1 MNFSYWLILV
11 FLFTGCASNQTVPVT
26 PKEELPL
33 FTIGLEDDAMMNNAF
48 LKENFNV
55 VEKDDDVILQK
66 VDKQSSAI
74 KKGETIPLKMEM
86 KVSKNIRTHSLE
98 LRYSKKLYD
107 FWINYLTSRFK
118 DSFQNH
124 LNNSLKYKETVMSI
138 LSQYG
143 LPKDLFFVALIE
155 SGFNL
160 RIKSRAGA
168 AGPWQFMKAT
178 ARHYG
183 LKINS
188 RVDER
193 ADLIKSTHAA
203 CRYFKDLYNIF
214 GNWEFAVLAYNKGE
228 YGVIRAIR
236 RGNSRDYTH
245 LVAQRLLPKE
255 TIYYIPKIVA
265 ARDIFYHMDQYGF
278 NKTLTQSVVLVA
290 SKNKNASQT
299 RPRRSTAS
307 EKNKVYKKHLTHKVR
322 SGETLMGLAQKY
334 DVSLTKIKK
343 SNSLRSNRLL
353 KNQKIKIPVNVSY
366 YTVQKGDNLALV
378 AQKFGLSV
386 GKILSYNSLN
396 SEKIYPRQR
405 LVIPVLL

>member
-1 MNFSYWLILV
+1 MNLGYFLILV
-11 FLFTGCASNQTVPVT
+11 FLFASCASNKITQEIK
-26 PKEELPL
+26 KEEMPH

-66 VDKQSSAI
+66 VDKQSAAI
-74 KKGETIPLKMEM
+74 KKGEATPLKMEM
-86 KVSKNIRTHSLE
+86 KVSKNYQSHSLN

-107 FWINYLTSRFK
+107 FWIKYLTSRFR
-118 DSFQNH
+118 DNFQQH
-124 LNNSLKYKETVMSI
+124 LGNALKYRATVMKI
-138 LSQYG
+138 LADYD
-143 LPKDLFFVALIE
+143 LPGDLFYVALIE
-155 SGFNL
+155 SGYNM

-168 AGPWQFMKAT
+168 AGPWQFLQST

-183 LKINS
+183 LKVNR

-193 ADLIKSTHAA
+193 LDLIKSTHAA
-203 CRYFKDLYNIF
+203 CRYFRDLYNIF

-236 RGNSRDYTH
+236 RGNSRDYKE
-245 LVAQRLLPKE
+245 LVAQKLLPRE

-265 ARDIFYHMDQYGF
+265 ARDIFYNMEKYGF
-278 NKTLTQSVVLVA
+278 NKTVTQSVALVA
-290 SKNKNASQT
+290 SKNETASLVKQK
-299 RPRRSTAS
+299 RSTAS
-307 EKNKVYKKHLTHKVR
+307 RKNAVYNKHLTHKVR
-322 SGETLMGLAQKY
+322 RGDTLLGLAEKY

-343 SNSLRSNRLL
+343 TNSMRSNRLL
-353 KNQKIKIPVNVSY
+353 KNQKIKIPVKVSY
-366 YTVQKGDNLALV
+366 YTVKKGDNLALV

>member
-1 MNFSYWLILV
+1 MNFSYLLILV
-11 FLFTGCASNQTVPVT
+11 FLFTGCASNQTAPVPK
-26 PKEELPL
+26 KEEMPL
-33 FTIGLEDDAMMNNAF
+33 LTIGLEDDAMMNDTF
-48 LKENFNV
+48 LQANFNV

-74 KKGETIPLKMEM
+74 KKVEGTPLKMEM
-86 KVSKNIRTHSLE
+86 KVSKNLKTRSLE

-107 FWINYLTSRFK
+107 FWINYLTNRFK

-124 LNNSLKYKETVMSI
+124 LSNSLKYKDTVMNI
-138 LSQYG
+138 LAQYG

-155 SGFNL
+155 SGYNM

-168 AGPWQFMKAT
+168 AGPWQFMKST

-183 LKINS
+183 LKVNR

-236 RGNSRDYTH
+236 RGNSRDYTQ
-245 LVAQRLLPKE
+245 LVAKKLLPKE

-278 NKTLTQSVVLVA
+278 NKTLTQSVALVA
-290 SKNKNASQT
+290 SKNQSAPSV
-299 RPRRSTAS
+299 RPQRSTAS
-307 EKNKVYKKHLTHKVR
+307 KKPVVYKKHLTHKVR
-322 SGETLMGLAQKY
+322 SGDTLTGLAQKY

-366 YTVQKGDNLALV
+366 YTVQKGDSLALV